1 MEKLLARACSD
12 DLLSVP
18 HFPALPSGWPFH
30 MAVVALALP
39 AGCAPPEGLAARV
52 ASGAGATRA
61 EAAFRAMM
69 EGAER
74 YALQYSAAR
83 PARLEPL
90 ATAGG
95 LAEDESVTR
104 LTLGAP
110 EGGGVTS
117 RGAAAGERLRD
128 AGDRACLETLEHLAL
143 DRLAEGDGGA
153 FHKVELSELMPY
165 CGYLDGQLR
174 RLSLWMAAGPQH
186 IVAIAR
192 TADRN
197 GGRPT
202 IGSAA
207 GQEPRQ
213 TALRAVEEAMF
224 LWRNMVE
231 MERRGAPVPAG
242 PGGDAAR
249 LYRGA
254 VPAPGWLDALIASG
268 GEGRAPP
275 RPLTDPA
282 PLLETVARV
291 AGRRARL
298 FDMTVSALPVPVAR
312 VVLG

>member
-74 YALQYSAAR
+74 YALQYSATR

-95 LAEDESVTR
+95 PAEDESVTR

-153 FHKVELSELMPY
+153 FHKVELAELTPY
-165 CGYLDGQLR
+165 RGYLDGQLR

-231 MERRGAPVPAG
+231 MERRGAPVPPG

-254 VPAPGWLDALIASG
+254 VPAPGWLDALTASG

>member
-1 MEKLLARACSD
+1 MEKLLLRACSD
-12 DLLSVP
+12 DLLSAP

-30 MAVVALALP
+30 MAVVAVALP
-39 AGCAPPEGLAARV
+39 VGCAPPEGLAARV
-52 ASGAGATRA
+52 ASGAGVSRA
-61 EAAFRAMM
+61 EAAFRALM

-74 YALQYSAAR
+74 YALQYSATR
-83 PARLEPL
+83 PARLGPL
-90 ATAGG
+90 TTAGG
-95 LAEDESVTR
+95 PPENESVTR

-110 EGGGVTS
+110 GGGGVTS
-117 RGAAAGERLRD
+117 RGTAAGKKLRD

-153 FHKVELSELMPY
+153 FHKVELAELTPY
-165 CGYLDGQLR
+165 RGYLDGQLR

-186 IVAIAR
+186 VVAIAL

-202 IGSAA
+202 VGSAA

-224 LWRNMVE
+224 LWCNMVE
-231 MERRGAPVPAG
+231 MERRGAPVPMG

-254 VPAPGWLDALIASG
+254 VPTPGWLDALTARG

-275 RPLTDPA
+275 QPVADSA
-282 PLLETVARV
+282 PLIETVARV

-298 FDMTVSALPVPVAR
+298 FDMTVSPLPVPVAR
-312 VVLG
+312 VVMG